1 MVGLYIITYVYT
13 YTRYLYVVYTR
24 CIYVVYIHII
34 ANTPQGQDQ
43 PDKMPLFGKKDS
55 NKKIKKDGRDDRS
68 PSVEDKYVLK
78 DLLGT

>member
-1 MVGLYIITYVYT
+1 MRI
-13 YTRYLYVVYTR
+13 R
-24 CIYVVYIHII
+24 CIH
-34 ANTPQGQDQ
+34 TPRDRISR
-43 PDKMPLFGKKDS
+43 DKMPLFGKKDS

>member
-1 MVGLYIITYVYT
+1 MYIYIATYIPGI
-13 YTRYLYVVYTR
+13 R
-24 CIYVVYIHII
+24 I
-34 ANTPQGQDQ
+34 
-43 PDKMPLFGKKDS
+43 KMPLFGKKDS